1 MKVLKANDGFLWAD
15 VTPVAESL
23 WYTGDWDLYA
33 IYDDG
38 SEIEHLIESE
48 QELERL
54 VKEKTTIAIELC
66 LINDIINIQN

>member
-23 WYTGDWDLYA
+23 WYNGNLDLFA

-38 SEIEHLIESE
+38 SEHLIESE
-48 QELERL
+48 QELDLL

>member
-15 VTPVAESL
+15 VTPIAESL
-23 WYTGDWDLYA
+23 WYSGNLDLYA

-38 SEIEHLIESE
+38 SEHLIESE
-48 QELERL
+48 QEIDAL

-66 LINDIINIQN
+66 HLNEITNI

>member
-15 VTPVAESL
+15 VTSIAESL

-33 IYDDG
+33 IYNDG
-38 SEIEHLIESE
+38 SEHLIESE
-48 QELERL
+48 QELESL

-66 LINDIINIQN
+66 PIEEITNI

>member
-1 MKVLKANDGFLWAD
+1 MKVLQANDGFLWAD
-15 VTPVAESL
+15 VTPIAESL
-23 WYTGDWDLYA
+23 WYNGNLDLFA

-38 SEIEHLIESE
+38 SEHLIESE
-48 QELERL
+48 QELDLL

>member
-1 MKVLKANDGFLWAD
+1 MRVLKGYDGFLWAD
-15 VTPVAESL
+15 VTPIAESL
-23 WYTGDWDLYA
+23 WYNGDLDLYA
-33 IYDDG
+33 IYNDG

-66 LINDIINIQN
+66 PLNEIINIKN

>member
-1 MKVLKANDGFLWAD
+1 MKVLQANDGFLWAD
-15 VTPVAESL
+15 ITPVAESL

-38 SEIEHLIESE
+38 SEHLIESE
-48 QELERL
+48 QELNSL

-66 LINDIINIQN
+66 PIEEIKLLN

>member
-1 MKVLKANDGFLWAD
+1 MKVLQANDGFLWAD
-15 VTPVAESL
+15 ITPVAESL

-38 SEIEHLIESE
+38 SEHLIESE
-48 QELERL
+48 QELDSL

-66 LINDIINIQN
+66 HLNEITNI

>member
-15 VTPVAESL
+15 VTQIAESL

-38 SEIEHLIESE
+38 SEHL
-48 QELERL
+48 LEN
-54 VKEKTTIAIELC
+54 EDD
-66 LINDIINIQN
+66 LIFYIKQN

>member
-33 IYDDG
+33 IYDD
-38 SEIEHLIESE
+38 SSEHLIESE
-48 QELERL
+48 QELDLL

-66 LINDIINIQN
+66 HLNEITNI

>member
-15 VTPVAESL
+15 VTPIAESL

-38 SEIEHLIESE
+38 SEHLIEDE
-48 QELERL
+48 QDLIFYMQQ
-54 VKEKTTIAIELC
+54 KNIIAIELC
-66 LINDIINIQN
+66 PIEEIINI